1 MEIEFK
7 DGHKIK
13 FAKYGNIWLAD
24 SVIFEVNELHS
35 FLEKMRLVKEKINQW
50 FDESAPDEIR
60 EKYNARLPLWE
71 EIKALPFKDQIA
83 YAEGRTDRISDYML
97 GDGDDDETTL
107 SYAGY
112 SYDCGFLSCDID
124 YVYAGTRPVRLCLEE
139 K

>member
-7 DGHKIK
+7 DGHKIEFRK
-13 FAKYGNIWLAD
+13 FANIWLAD

-35 FLEKMRLVKEKINQW
+35 SMEELRLVKAKINQW
-50 FDESAPDEIR
+50 FEESAPDEIR

-83 YAEGRTDRISDYML
+83 YAEGRTDKISDYLL
-97 GDGDDDETTL
+97 GDGDDTDTL
-107 SYAGY
+107 LCYVGY

>member
-1 MEIEFK
+1 MEIKFK
-7 DGHKIK
+7 DGHKIEFKK
-13 FAKYGNIWLAD
+13 FGNIWLAD

-35 FLEKMRLVKEKINQW
+35 SMEELRLVKAKINQW
-50 FDESAPDEIR
+50 FEESAPEEIR

-71 EIKALPFKDQIA
+71 EIKDLPFKDQIA
-83 YAEGRTDRISDYML
+83 YGYGRTDKISDYLL
-97 GDGDDDETTL
+97 GDGDDTDTL
-107 SYAGY
+107 LCYVGY

>member
-24 SVIFEVNELHS
+24 SVIWEINKLHS
-35 FLEKMRLVKEKINQW
+35 PMEELRLVKEKINQW
-50 FDESAPDEIR
+50 FEENAPQEIHK
-60 EKYNARLPLWE
+60 KYNVRLPLWE
-71 EIKALPFKDQIA
+71 EIKALPFNGKMA
-83 YAEGRTDRISDYML
+83 YGEGRTDIISDYML
-97 GDGDDDETTL
+97 GDGDDTDTL
-107 SYAGY
+107 LCYVGY